1 MDRCSQISGADDQN
15 DLELT
20 STGGMATFRNP
31 VAPTWRLRLG
41 SCQALNVEVVARDLF
56 TTRNLLKSHAERN
69 LLSPYSNIRAV
80 TSKLCARSSLA
91 IVQATG
97 FEIFAV
103 ARHGSGSFNPGS
115 VRSRSRPRSRPCSA
129 TRPHR
134 TLKIQDSLSSQ
145 TK

>member
-31 VAPTWRLRLG
+31 VALTWRLRLG

-80 TSKLCARSSLA
+80 TSKLCARSSPA
-91 IVQATG
+91 IV
-97 FEIFAV
+97 ED
-103 ARHGSGSFNPGS
+103 HW
-115 VRSRSRPRSRPCSA
+115 
-129 TRPHR
+129 
-134 TLKIQDSLSSQ
+134 L
-145 TK
+145 

>member
-31 VAPTWRLRLG
+31 VALTWRLRLG

-69 LLSPYSNIRAV
+69 LLPHIA
-80 TSKLCARSSLA
+80 TS
-91 IVQATG
+91 V
-97 FEIFAV
+97 
-103 ARHGSGSFNPGS
+103 P
-115 VRSRSRPRSRPCSA
+115 
-129 TRPHR
+129 
-134 TLKIQDSLSSQ
+134 
-145 TK
+145 